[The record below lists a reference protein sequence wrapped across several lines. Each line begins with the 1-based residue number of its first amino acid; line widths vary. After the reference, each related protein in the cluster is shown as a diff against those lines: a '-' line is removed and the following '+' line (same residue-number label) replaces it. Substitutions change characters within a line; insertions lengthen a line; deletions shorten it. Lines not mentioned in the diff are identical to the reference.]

1 MFDCTLTEVEV
12 WADDASNFRTRWRF
26 YNRMKERKVDAAARQ
41 PLVLSKKYFL
51 PNVMQLKEN
60 GSFGEC
66 LVGAALFSRIF
77 AINSSDQKKILARLK
92 KMVLEHSQKIGA
104 TRQPFLG
111 QLLLFLPTARR

>member
-1 MFDCTLTEVEV
+1 MKPNKVYSIEVRPPSAVQDDHERNRGNTFFKKPFSESLKKSRASYDGRLT
-12 WADDASNFRTRWRF
+12 ASNIVLDTILLE
-26 YNRMKERKVDAAARQ
+26 NTC
-41 PLVLSKKYFL
+41 PL
-51 PNVMQLKEN
+51 
-60 GSFGEC
+60 
-66 LVGAALFSRIF
+66 GAALFSRIF

>member
-1 MFDCTLTEVEV
+1 MAVPVDNYWYLV
-12 WADDASNFRTRWRF
+12 SIWR
-26 YNRMKERKVDAAARQ
+26 YR
-41 PLVLSKKYFL
+41 LVLG
-51 PNVMQLKEN
+51 
-60 GSFGEC
+60 GSGSV
-66 LVGAALFSRIF
+66 LGAALFSRIF

>member
-1 MFDCTLTEVEV
+1 MWQV
-12 WADDASNFRTRWRF
+12 WYESGFSS
-26 YNRMKERKVDAAARQ
+26 Q
-41 PLVLSKKYFL
+41 IHSSYFL
-51 PNVMQLKEN
+51 I
-60 GSFGEC
+60 SFRNYLC
-66 LVGAALFSRIF
+66 KVGAALFSRIF

>member
-1 MFDCTLTEVEV
+1 MQNNSLAQVSLDTAGPTL
-12 WADDASNFRTRWRF
+12 
-26 YNRMKERKVDAAARQ
+26 
-41 PLVLSKKYFL
+41 PL
-51 PNVMQLKEN
+51 
-60 GSFGEC
+60 
-66 LVGAALFSRIF
+66 GAALFSRIF

>member
-1 MFDCTLTEVEV
+1 MTL
-12 WADDASNFRTRWRF
+12 
-26 YNRMKERKVDAAARQ
+26 KGLKVSRVD
-41 PLVLSKKYFL
+41 Y
-51 PNVMQLKEN
+51 
-60 GSFGEC
+60 G
-66 LVGAALFSRIF
+66 VGVALFSRIF

>member
-1 MFDCTLTEVEV
+1 MVTML
-12 WADDASNFRTRWRF
+12 
-26 YNRMKERKVDAAARQ
+26 
-41 PLVLSKKYFL
+41 YFSTGIIGL
-51 PNVMQLKEN
+51 IVVAWSL
-60 GSFGEC
+60 
-66 LVGAALFSRIF
+66 GAALFSRIF

>member
-1 MFDCTLTEVEV
+1 MRNGTDSREQGRRETLLHDS
-12 WADDASNFRTRWRF
+12 ADVAGHL
-26 YNRMKERKVDAAARQ
+26 
-41 PLVLSKKYFL
+41 LV
-51 PNVMQLKEN
+51 
-60 GSFGEC
+60 
-66 LVGAALFSRIF
+66 AALFSRIF

>member
-1 MFDCTLTEVEV
+1 MVTVGKVPIEVV
-12 WADDASNFRTRWRF
+12 MNIRLSF
-26 YNRMKERKVDAAARQ
+26 YFKNSILGTQRGY
-41 PLVLSKKYFL
+41 SI
-51 PNVMQLKEN
+51 
-60 GSFGEC
+60 
-66 LVGAALFSRIF
+66 GAALFSRII

>member
-1 MFDCTLTEVEV
+1 MLSDASLFVLRIRYQLLCTLEV
-12 WADDASNFRTRWRF
+12 
-26 YNRMKERKVDAAARQ
+26 
-41 PLVLSKKYFL
+41 
-51 PNVMQLKEN
+51 
-60 GSFGEC
+60 
-66 LVGAALFSRIF
+66 ALFSRII